1 MSNLLFFDISYMDNI
16 NLKVDPKSDEDET
29 SSEDDFSK
37 TNDKP
42 NNKKEIII
50 EFSDEENDEKEKND
64 INYDSD
70 DTEVE
75 QETEE
80 SLKEEKRYRKIDKE
94 YGRISKISDK
104 ITELVISLSEKQYE
118 AGNLYNRFKKIMPEE
133 KLELRKNF
141 VINFFKFK
149 NSIETHNLKKFFN
162 ILSDWIE
169 VQKEIIEI
177 DEELFNLKKDR

>member
-1 MSNLLFFDISYMDNI
+1 MDNI
-16 NLKVDPKSDEDET
+16 TLKNFPKSDEESS
-29 SSEDDFSK
+29 SSEDDLCK
-37 TNDKP
+37 EIND
-42 NNKKEIII
+42 KKEIVI
-50 EFSDEENDEKEKND
+50 EFSDDENEKDDIND

-70 DTEVE
+70 ETEVE

-80 SLKEEKRYRKIDKE
+80 SVKEEKRFRKLDKE
-94 YGRISKISDK
+94 YARVSKISDK

-118 AGNLYNRFKKIMPEE
+118 AGNLYNRFKKIVPED

-149 NSIETHNLKKFFN
+149 NSIDTQNLKKFFN

-169 VQKEIIEI
+169 IQKEIVEI
-177 DEELFNLKKDR
+177 DEELYNLKKER